1 MRDNIGAAEWPR
13 LEDIA
18 KDFHVAPTTLRR
30 RLISEGTSFQGI
42 KDELRRDA
50 AIHHLC
56 SSALSVADIGSL
68 LGFQEPSAFHRA
80 FKKWCGVQPGEYRLR
95 QSRSD

>member
-1 MRDNIGAAEWPR
+1 MSR
-13 LEDIA
+13 
-18 KDFHVAPTTLRR
+18 PTTLRR
-30 RLISEGTSFQGI
+30 RLEAEGTSYQGI

-56 SSALSVADIGSL
+56 HSSLSIADIGSL

-80 FKKWCGVQPGEYRLR
+80 FKKWSSVQPGEYRTR
-95 QSRSD
+95 QAHAAERREERAQPSSKLN